1 MMSLML
7 FGLPGRRRGGSS
19 LRCEGETAMDWVE
32 RCVGL
37 LELEE
42 PDADGP
48 LSVAGRRGVFSAYSA
63 S

>member
-7 FGLPGRRRGGSS
+7 FGLPGRRRGESS
-19 LRCEGETAMDWVE
+19 LRCEGEAAMDWVE

-37 LELEE
+37 LEK

-48 LSVAGRRGVFSAYSA
+48 LSVAGRRDVSSAYSA
-63 S
+63 N